1 MTTLIKQIKI
11 VDPASKFHGEV
22 MDILVENGKISK
34 IAKNIDQLENATIIT
49 GKQLILTSG
58 WVDVFADFSEPGF
71 EHKETISSGLKAA
84 RNGGFKHIFTVPNT
98 VPVIQ
103 NKSTIDFILNQSR
116 TSSNNIYPIG
126 ALSKNIEGKDLAE
139 MLDMHYAG
147 AIAFSDG
154 WNAVQNPQLL
164 LKSLEYVKAFD
175 GIVIQLPVNAA
186 LSAGGLMNEGFNSV
200 KFGMP
205 GIPNIAESLQVYR
218 DIELAKYTQSK
229 LHFTGIST
237 KESIALIKKAKAEGV
252 QITCSVTPYHLLF
265 TDDNLET
272 YDSVFKVNPPLRS
285 EEDRQALIAAVLD
298 GTIDCIASHHR
309 SHEWD
314 SKAKEFEYTA
324 YGMNTLETS
333 FAMVLQAIPEITAE
347 QLANFMSLNAKTIF
361 KISMNACIVE
371 GSDDFTI
378 VDFDKEWTYNET
390 STFSLGKNSPLFNQ
404 KIKGKAI
411 CL

>member
-11 VDPASKFHGEV
+11 VDPASKFHEEV
-22 MDILVENGKISK
+22 MDILVDNGKISK
-34 IAKNIDQLENATIIT
+34 IAKNIEQQDNIAIIT
-49 GKQLILTSG
+49 GEKLILTSG

-84 RNGGFKHIFTVPNT
+84 QNGGFKHVFIVPNT
-98 VPVIQ
+98 SPTIQ
-103 NKSTIDFILNQSR
+103 NKSTIDFILNQSK
-116 TSSNNIYPIG
+116 TSTNNIYPIG
-126 ALSKNIEGKDLAE
+126 ALSKNIEGKEIAE
-139 MLDMHYAG
+139 MLDMHHAG

-154 WNAVQNPQLL
+154 WSAVQNPQLL

-175 GIVIQLPVNAA
+175 GIIIQLPVNAA

-200 KFGMP
+200 RFGMP
-205 GIPNIAESLQVYR
+205 GIPNIAESLQVHR

-237 KESIALIKKAKAEGV
+237 KESIALIRNAKADGI

-324 YGMNTLETS
+324 YGMNTLETTFS
-333 FAMVLQAIPEITAE
+333 MVLKAIPNITAL
-347 QLANFMSLNAKTIF
+347 QLANLMSLNAKSIF
-361 KISMNACIVE
+361 KISQNSNINV

-378 VDFDKEWTYNET
+378 VDFDKEWTYDST
-390 STFSLGKNSPLFNQ
+390 SSFSLGKNSPLFNNNL
-404 KIKGKAI
+404 KGKAI